1 MQVDT
6 AGRAITPAR
15 LHRAMN
21 VNIAAGIMGA
31 AWFTVCAP
39 QQILNVFYKNDLGA
53 TPGELGN
60 MVSLVQLAALFHLAA
75 IFVYRR
81 CTTRKKVWM
90 AAHILH
96 RLLGFVLAGV
106 SVYAAQGGDK
116 PLGAKIVAGAIVV
129 SWALMTGTASGWW
142 SWMADLVPENI
153 RATFF
158 GRRATVI
165 RAVNLVWFFGI
176 TFALDH
182 IKVVSVFYVYAAV
195 FAVGGLVGIVDIAIH
210 GMIPEPKRQADS
222 PHIGWREFTEP
233 LRNRNFLSFS
243 LAIGAWSFST
253 SVLGPFVAP
262 YITADKASGGIG
274 APMTWLGINAAIIQ
288 VTMVATGTAW
298 GIVMD
303 RFGRKPAVL
312 LGALH
317 PLPIWIGCFF
327 MTQNNYPFILV
338 STAVVAGLLGPAF
351 WDGSGQLMLTLTPQ
365 RNRNA
370 YLSWHMATVG
380 IIAAGGSFLGG
391 KLGDLL
397 GGFRYELWQGFFIGG
412 FHVVALVSF
421 VLSAASVLV
430 LLRIREGSEKPVGFV
445 VTRLLT
451 PGVFRTVLN
460 LRVISG
466 ASTSDDTVRALRS
479 MDGASSHLAI
489 ADIVARLSDPDPEV
503 REEAARALGRIG
515 ESDAEA
521 VDALMKR
528 LRDPQSTIR
537 PDAAAALGQ
546 IGDPRAIPALLEG
559 LACPLPE
566 VQDACARALA
576 AFEKPP
582 RATKTVRRLR
592 SVEDASDGLTVGD
605 LIVRLDD
612 PVAMVREE
620 AARALGRIGSHEAVD
635 ALVHRLRDPDST
647 IRPEAALA
655 LGDIG
660 NPRAVPALAECLND
674 GSLEVQD
681 ACARALGD
689 IGGRQSIRH
698 LLRLLDEKRPERVV
712 AAGAEAV
719 SRLGILEAA
728 WEIMPRMHETA
739 NPVLRRQLAIAMGN
753 ILGNLGQFY
762 ACLTSETAQPG
773 ARIGGLFRG
782 ARRAIQSFARPLP
795 KGSRPRLRADGLR
808 DELPRIRRLMESHA
822 YPEALEGLYI
832 LLRQLVEITID
843 RGCPDDVALE
853 YALARDAKLGVG
865 FWFMQEARRYIEK
878 ARDAE
883 LVHIDALL
891 ALYFLS
897 AYRLPPEPRAARRR

>member
-1 MQVDT
+1 
-6 AGRAITPAR
+6 
-15 LHRAMN
+15 MN
-21 VNIAAGIMGA
+21 INIAAGIMGA
-31 AWFTVCAP
+31 AWYTVCAP

-53 TPGELGN
+53 TPGELGD

-75 IFVYRR
+75 IFLYRR
-81 CTTRKKVWM
+81 CTTRKKVWL

-116 PLGAKIVAGAIVV
+116 PLGAKIVAGAMVV
-129 SWALMTGTASGWW
+129 SWVLMTGTASGWW

-158 GRRATVI
+158 GRRATII
-165 RAVNLVWFFGI
+165 RAVNLMWFFGV

-182 IKVVSVFYVYAAV
+182 IKVISIFYVYAAV
-195 FAVGGLVGIVDIAIH
+195 FAVGGLAGIVDIVMH
-210 GMIPEPKRQADS
+210 GSIPEPRRQADA
-222 PHIGWREFTEP
+222 PRIGWREFTEP
-233 LRNRNFLSFS
+233 LRNRNFLGFS

-262 YITADKASGGIG
+262 YITADKSQGGIG

-317 PLPIWIGCFF
+317 PLPTWIGCFF
-327 MTQNNYPFILV
+327 MTGSNYPFILV
-338 STAVVAGLLGPAF
+338 STGIVAGLLGPAF
-351 WDGSGQLMLTLTPQ
+351 WDGSGQLMLTLTPH

-370 YLSWHMATVG
+370 YLSWHMAMVG
-380 IIAAGGSFLGG
+380 VIAAGGSFLGG
-391 KLGDLL
+391 ILGDLL
-397 GGFRYELWQGFFIGG
+397 GGFHYELWEGFLIGG

-430 LLRIREGSEKPVGFV
+430 LMRIREGSERPVGFV
-445 VTRLLT
+445 VTRLFT
-451 PGVFRTVLN
+451 PGIFRTFANMSVFT
-460 LRVISG
+460 G
-466 ASTSDDTVRALRS
+466 PSDSQRTARALRTL
-479 MDGASSHLAI
+479 DGISSHI
-489 ADIVARLSDPDPEV
+489 AVEEMIRCLDDADPEV

-515 ESDAEA
+515 SPDPQA
-521 VDALMKR
+521 VDALVAR
-528 LRDPQSTIR
+528 LRDPQSTVR
-537 PDAAAALGQ
+537 PDAATALGQ
-546 IGDPRAIPALLEG
+546 IGDPRAVPALVEG

-582 RATKTVRRLR
+582 RATKTIRRLR
-592 SVEDASDGLTVGD
+592 SIEDASDGLAVGD

-612 PVAMVREE
+612 PDALVREE
-620 AARALGRIGSHEAVD
+620 AARALGRIGSHAAVD
-635 ALVHRLRDPDST
+635 ALVHRLRDPQST
-647 IRPEAALA
+647 IRSDAALA
-655 LGDIG
+655 LGHIG
-660 NPRAVPALAECLND
+660 DPRAIPALTECLND
-674 GSLEVQD
+674 RSPEVQD

-698 LLRLLDEKRPERVV
+698 LLRLLEEKRPERLM

-728 WEIMPRMHETA
+728 WEITPRLHETD

-753 ILGNLGQFY
+753 LLGNPGEFY
-762 ACLTSETAQPG
+762 AYLTRETLQPG
-773 ARIGGLFRG
+773 ARLGRLFRG
-782 ARRAIQSFARPLP
+782 ARRTVLSFGRALP
-795 KGSRPRLRADGLR
+795 KGSRLRRRADGLR
-808 DELPRIRRLMESHA
+808 EDLPRIRHLMESHA
-822 YPEALEGLYI
+822 YPQAMEGLYI
-832 LLRQLVEITID
+832 LLRQLVEIVID

-865 FWFMQEARRYIEK
+865 FWFMQEARRHLEK
-878 ARDAE
+878 AKKPEIA
-883 LVHIDALL
+883 HIDALL

-897 AYRLPPEPRAARRR
+897 AYRLPPEPRARHQ